1 MNNWLIAAQS
11 PSRSS
16 IDSLTDALAQGTA
29 FGLIVAVLIGY
40 AIWIVASLRRSP
52 YTVDQSLVF
61 FVCVL
66 LTRLLWRA
74 QVPRRLPVS
83 KKQGAVLVAN
93 HRSSIDPFFIQLLA
107 GRRVHWMVAAE
118 FGRNKLIKWLYDYTQ
133 VIPTSRSGRDT
144 GATKKAIELAA
155 AGGLVGMFPEGQ
167 INRSSDPLLAA
178 RPGAIMIAAKAGV
191 PIVPIY
197 IEDSPYGGS
206 ALSPFFMSASVTV
219 RVGDPI
225 DLGAWAES
233 IDERE
238 TLESATLHVLRE
250 VLKLGGHDEFQ
261 PRLAGRKWSV
271 NASDA

>member
-1 MNNWLIAAQS
+1 MLKLLVAVQSEAPVASDALMPGLAHWIALALIA
-11 PSRSS
+11 
-16 IDSLTDALAQGTA
+16 
-29 FGLIVAVLIGY
+29 VVLLGY
-40 AIWIVASLRRSP
+40 VLWIVDSLRRSP
-52 YTVDQSLVF
+52 YTLDQSFVF
-61 FVCVL
+61 FGCVL

-74 QVPRRLPVS
+74 QVPAGLPIDA
-83 KKQGAVLVAN
+83 KQGAVLVAN
-93 HRSSIDPFFIQLLA
+93 HRSSIDPFFLQLLA
-107 GRRVHWMVAAE
+107 RRRVHWMVAAE

-167 INRSSDPLLAA
+167 INTTDEPLLAA
-178 RPGAIMIAAKAGV
+178 RPGAVLIAAKAGV

-197 IEDSPYGGS
+197 IDDSPYAGS
-206 ALSPFFMSASVTV
+206 ALSPFFMPGFV
-219 RVGDPI
+219 RVKVGEPI
-225 DLGAWAES
+225 ELHSWADS

-238 TLESATLHVLRE
+238 ALEAATLHVLRE
-250 VLKLGGHDEFQ
+250 VLKLGGHDEFE